1 MVPTEEEKRK
11 QALIKARQQRAREY
25 AAVTEQA
32 QGKVNPLYGTDPF
45 EPSAYLERVPSD
57 PKLSEPLPSGRYI
70 DHANFP
76 TGTSIA
82 RAATIEEFRKNP
94 PKFMQENIA
103 QLNNEQS
110 LVEKSKSMMARIFN
124 YRDPADAQFFGVDLS
139 AVESTWDNF
148 LRYFTGAFDL
158 LNIGYGGLISAAPGG
173 VQTLTYDQLSGG
185 KSVSQVLRG
194 EMEANDAPSPGQIA
208 ITSVAL
214 EAKRIRDGNARL
226 SDVLLLNPATAPFI
240 LAALAADT
248 SPLQQDGF
256 NIMDK
261 EQREKAFSSG
271 YEQWMSGITDAGLI
285 FADPTIGAGVALKV
299 ARLGM
304 LGVPGSAKYATE
316 LGVGLD
322 DAVRALPGGE
332 QQIDQLQQLIDVG
345 VSRQKAQQTPEG
357 IAKRIAEDP
366 TYDPAQY
373 LQPVTFN
380 AADPMPQ
387 FDNQLSEFLYRL
399 HTVDEAGNRTMTPDQ
414 IARDP
419 SFDGLTDKASVGDLL
434 FESSSPAMSSLILQ
448 SMAGTPGALQRLSL
462 LDAGIADATFRFQR
476 EFYAA
481 RSIFTEPAKSKE
493 VVEGINARIQDT
505 KTSIDVLDEQ
515 LRGIDA
521 MTDEIAKATAKQ
533 GLDIKRKTYQ
543 QNLEELE
550 ELYAV
555 AKEGKTVDF
564 LDPTSAFYRQDRADE
579 IMASILDRPEVVAQ
593 LVNSQ
598 LVDAAASA
606 RMFLPSRNNA
616 YSRMVMNS
624 RGRRQRARY
633 EYAAEGTSIFPK
645 KIMKETIDGKP
656 VRVSDGWFSESQFE
670 GTSRFRRNIRVW
682 RWLGAEVPSGFIGIK
697 GTSTVGSEREFTA
710 ALDTDL
716 YTGPAV
722 LVERDV
728 IVNGKPVVETFRDET
743 GKTVTRI
750 KRESRMY
757 GGKEA
762 RDAYF
767 RRFYAALNDPKVDTQ
782 KVLMDIE
789 KDIMRDYGAVYGV
802 SEKFMDDI
810 WTTANRKREQNL
822 ALVRERGYFVDPETG
837 DIQMVPYLD
846 AQLANGTYMQNFRAL
861 ETELKRH
868 ALGANREQFL
878 AKMEIP
884 AHVAGSAYNLFNN
897 FWRPLTLMRFSYTQR
912 NIFEGTLRAM
922 AYSASLAPLLWPVK
936 ATAFGTRNQIVSRAV
951 QRRLT
956 QAAKRI
962 EKSEY
967 GRYLK
972 EYNEAAVDEYYW
984 KGALEVVEEA
994 DAEPMMVFIGRDR
1007 EPRRMT
1013 VAEYDRELERVTQR
1027 TTDAQAALKE
1037 NEQLFS
1043 DAVKGTAFGNWREKN
1058 IQDLRQKLQESQA
1071 FRQSIEE
1078 AQRDLRTNGFDG
1090 PIDDA
1095 TLRQYAE
1102 LIASESKNQMDL
1114 DALLYEPARA
1124 TAMYRSVAG
1133 REKRIGSGKSMGPN
1147 GTYYDDAFTGPY
1159 DQINRALMS
1168 ADNTITQQLSLRAD
1182 IWNSL
1187 FYKTMVRENT
1197 AVPFTPATRQQ
1208 WSKGMAQ
1215 AIEEGSSSWLIQSLV
1230 ANGWDE
1236 AKTLAEMT
1244 STKKGQ
1250 IFLTRILSLF
1260 GDGNLETVAKTVDS
1274 PEEAVAKSAYI
1285 VDKKGKRTGL
1295 KAFAKEE
1302 RTAAGETQ
1310 VFVTDIDQ
1318 ARIFINEVANQVK
1331 SQMQGRQEFMSLLE
1345 RRAREKA
1352 RGAQPQGVR
1361 RKKDEPQ
1368 VRGTQSQAVSISEK
1382 DVEDALALIPA
1393 DQQELLGKIQG
1404 ATIVRLGGEGFLNMW
1419 ATLTSKI
1426 FKYLGQIPED
1436 AITRGGFYN
1445 MQFKAARNNL
1455 IETYL
1460 RRTGQEAAL
1469 KGRRSRGASNREQ
1482 GMTLNHDEFSIP
1494 QNELNRIFYQAH
1506 RQALKDTREWMYTI
1520 ERRTNLGKY
1529 GEWIFP
1535 FISATQNSATVA
1547 GKLLFKEPWL
1557 APMII
1562 DLWKLPNRLGVE
1574 DEDGNILLPVP
1585 FDWVRKTLQDNPNIP
1600 VIGGVLDSADSIRI
1614 PKDGINVF
1622 MPETGFGIAPRP
1634 TPWVQVGASELMK
1647 ANMFPVETPAILQ
1660 SMFGEKGGD
1669 DFYKTFRDWV
1679 FGEEQGASATFMS
1692 LDKLSPAYFQKLVQS
1707 RSELSAQYGYQF
1719 SLHMNTQ
1726 LMRFRG
1732 GERDTAPTEEEIH
1745 KRTTN
1750 SLWFALAG
1758 NVGIPTPLT
1767 PYPII
1772 TRPMVDNPITLLQD
1786 VYQRFQQADPLTAN
1800 LNMDR
1805 MFGEGMLDV
1814 AMTKVTR
1821 NIGGA
1826 NPTPETVSDIE
1837 TLAPLIR
1844 SITPDLG
1851 QNDMGVLGIL
1861 VNNRRAPSAFEQ
1873 SAYNWQRAAKIPGTN
1888 QEWRQ
1893 VQSPEEATAERQR
1906 ITGWTIYNQ
1915 AIDRLDAMM
1924 KSAGITSY
1932 ESVAGRP
1939 YKEAKNRLQENMLSN
1954 PDYAGW
1960 IVDFQD
1966 RGGSKTLSA
1975 VRVMEAA
1982 VQDDTFRN
1990 LMISSGKERLY
2001 GIMNEYVSNRRLL
2014 LQALEDSGHSIEHD
2028 SNVVLK
2034 IAWDSMRLKWRN
2046 EDERWAE
2053 IDSLYLSGDSNPQSP
2068 GNLGL
2073 MREAEEAMLGVG

>member
-1 MVPTEEEKRK
+1 
-11 QALIKARQQRAREY
+11 
-25 AAVTEQA
+25 
-32 QGKVNPLYGTDPF
+32 
-45 EPSAYLERVPSD
+45 
-57 PKLSEPLPSGRYI
+57 LSEPLPSGRYI
-70 DHANFP
+70 DHARYP

-82 RAATIEEFRKNP
+82 RAAEIAEFRNNP
-94 PKFMQENIA
+94 EKWMGENA
-103 QLNNEQS
+103 TQLNNEQS
-110 LVEKSKSMMARIFN
+110 LVEKSKSMMARVFN

-139 AVESTWDNF
+139 AAESVWDGF

-158 LNIGYGGLISAAPGG
+158 LNIGYGGLLSAAPGG
-173 VQTLTYDQLSGG
+173 VETLTYEQLSGG
-185 KSVSQVLRG
+185 KSVGQVLSG
-194 EMEANDAPSPGQIA
+194 EMEPGSAPSPGQIA
-208 ITSVAL
+208 ITSIAL
-214 EAKRIRDGNARL
+214 EAKRIREGNARL

-256 NIMDK
+256 NIMDA

-271 YEQWMSGITDAGLI
+271 WEQWMSGVTDAGLM
-285 FADPTIGAGVALKV
+285 FADPLIGVGVGIKV
-299 ARLGM
+299 ARAGL
-304 LGVPGSAKYATE
+304 LGVPGGAKYATE
-316 LGVGLD
+316 LGPGLD
-322 DAVRALPGGE
+322 SAVRALPDGE
-332 QQIDQLQQLIDVG
+332 RQMTQLQELIDIG
-345 VSRQKAQQTPEG
+345 VSRQKAQETPEG
-357 IAKRIAEDP
+357 IAKRIADNP
-366 TYDPAQY
+366 TYDPTQY
-373 LQPVTFN
+373 MEPVVYR
-380 AADPMPQ
+380 ASDPVPE
-387 FDNQLSEFLYRL
+387 FDNPLSGFLYKL
-399 HTVDEAGNRTMTPDQ
+399 HTVDDAGNRTMTPDQ

-434 FESSSPAMSSLILQ
+434 YSSRSPAMSSLILQ
-448 SMAGTPGALQRLSL
+448 TMAGTPGALQKLSL
-462 LDAGIADATFRFQR
+462 LDAGIADVAFRYQR

-493 VVEGINARIQDT
+493 VAEGLNARIQDT
-505 KTSIDVLDEQ
+505 KTNIDVLDEQ
-515 LRGIDA
+515 LRGVESI
-521 MTDEIAKATAKQ
+521 TDPIAQASARQ
-533 GLDIKRKTYQ
+533 GLDIKRKTLQ

-555 AKEGKTVDF
+555 AKEGKAVDF

-579 IMASILDRPEVVAQ
+579 IMASIMSNPEVTQQ
-593 LVNSQ
+593 LVNSS
-598 LVDAAASA
+598 LVDAASSA

-616 YSRMVMNS
+616 YSRMVMDS
-624 RGRRQRARY
+624 RGRRQKARY

-645 KIMKETIDGKP
+645 KIIKETIDGKP

-682 RWLGAEVPSGFIGIK
+682 RWVGAEVPSGFIGIK

-710 ALDTDL
+710 ALDTDM
-716 YTGPAV
+716 YSGTGT

-728 IVNGKPVVETFRDET
+728 IVDGKRVVETFRDET

-750 KRESRMY
+750 KRESNVY
-757 GGKEA
+757 GGVQA
-762 RDAYF
+762 RERYF
-767 RRFYAALNDPKVDTQ
+767 RRFYEALNDPKIDTQ
-782 KVLMDIE
+782 KVLLDIE
-789 KDIMRDYGAVYGV
+789 QDIMRDYAAVYGV
-802 SEKFMDDI
+802 SDKFLQDI

-822 ALVRERGYFVDPETG
+822 ALIRERGYFVDPESG

-878 AKMEIP
+878 AKIQIP
-884 AHVAGSAYNLFNN
+884 ANLAGSAYNLFNN
-897 FWRPLTLMRFSYTQR
+897 FWRPLTLMRLAYTQR

-922 AYSASLAPLLWPVK
+922 AYSASLSPLLWPVK
-936 ATAFGTRNQIVSRAV
+936 ATAFGARNEIVSRAV

-956 QAAKRI
+956 QAAKKI
-962 EKSEY
+962 DKSEY
-967 GRYLK
+967 GRYLR
-972 EYNEAAVDEYYW
+972 EYNEAAVEEYYW

-994 DAEPMMVFIGRDR
+994 DAEPMMVFTGKDR
-1007 EPRRMT
+1007 QSRRMT

-1027 TTDAQAALKE
+1027 VTDAQAALKD
-1037 NEQLFS
+1037 NEQLFTNS
-1043 DAVKGTAFGNWREKN
+1043 IKGTAFGAWRDKN
-1058 IQDLRQKLQESQA
+1058 IQDLKQKLQESQA

-1078 AQRDLRTNGFDG
+1078 AQNDLRANGFDG

-1102 LIASESKNQMDL
+1102 LVASESKNQMDL
-1114 DALLYEPARA
+1114 DALLYDPTKA
-1124 TAMYRSVAG
+1124 TAMYRTIAG
-1133 REKRIGSGKSMGPN
+1133 RQKRIGSGKSMGPN
-1147 GTYYDDAFTGPY
+1147 GSYYDDAFTGPY

-1208 WSKGMAQ
+1208 WTKGMSQ
-1215 AIEEGSSSWLIQSLV
+1215 AIEEASSSWLIQSLV

-1250 IFLTRILSLF
+1250 VFLTRILSLF
-1260 GDGNLETVAKTVDS
+1260 GDSNLEKVAKTVDS
-1274 PEEAVAKSAYI
+1274 PAEAAAKSAY
-1285 VDKKGKRTGL
+1285 VLDKQGKRTGL

-1302 RTAAGETQ
+1302 RTATGETQ
-1310 VFVTDIDQ
+1310 ILVTDIDQ

-1345 RRAREKA
+1345 RRARDKTQ
-1352 RGAQPQGVR
+1352 GAQA
-1361 RKKDEPQ
+1361 
-1368 VRGTQSQAVSISEK
+1368 QAVSISDKE
-1382 DVEDALALIPA
+1382 VEDALALIPVVE
-1393 DQQELLGKIQG
+1393 QESLGKIQG
-1404 ATIVRLGGEGFLNMW
+1404 ATIVRFGSDGFLNMW
-1419 ATLTSKI
+1419 ATLTNKI

-1445 MQFKAARNNL
+1445 MQFKAARNTL
-1455 IETYL
+1455 MEAYL
-1460 RRTGQEAAL
+1460 RRSGQESAI
-1469 KGRRSRGASNREQ
+1469 KTGRSRGASNREQ
-1482 GMTLNHDEFSIP
+1482 GVTFNHDEFSIP

-1529 GEWIFP
+1529 GEWVFP
-1535 FISATQNSATVA
+1535 FISATQNTATVA
-1547 GKLLFKEPWL
+1547 GKLLYKEPWL

-1562 DLWKLPNRLGVE
+1562 DLWRMPTRLGIE
-1574 DEDGNILLPVP
+1574 DEDGNVLLPVP
-1585 FDWVRKTLQDNPNIP
+1585 FEWVRKTLQDNPNIP
-1600 VIGGVLDSADSIRI
+1600 VIGGVLDSADSMRF
-1614 PKDGINVF
+1614 PKGAINMF
-1622 MPETGFGIAPRP
+1622 MPETGFGVAPRP

-1647 ANMFPVETPAILQ
+1647 ANMFPVETPGLLR
-1660 SMFGEKGGD
+1660 SMFGDKGGD
-1669 DFYKTFRDWV
+1669 EFYKTFKDWV
-1679 FGEEQGASATFMS
+1679 FGEEQGASSTFMS
-1692 LDKLSPAYFQKLVQS
+1692 LDKVTPAYIQKIVQS

-1719 SLHMNTQ
+1719 ALHYNTQ

-1732 GERDTAPTEEEIH
+1732 GERDKPPTEDEIH

-1750 SLWFALAG
+1750 SLWFAVAG
-1758 NVGIPTPLT
+1758 GQGVPTPLT
-1767 PYPII
+1767 PYPIL
-1772 TRPMVDNPITLLQD
+1772 TRPVVDNPITLLQD
-1786 VYQRFQQADPLTAN
+1786 YYQRLQQADPLTAS

-1837 TLAPLIR
+1837 TLSPLIR
-1844 SITPDLG
+1844 SLTPDLG

-1873 SAYNWQRAAKIPGTN
+1873 SAYNWQRSAKIPGTN
-1888 QEWRQ
+1888 EEWRQ
-1893 VQSPEEATAERQR
+1893 VQSPEEAVAERQR
-1906 ITGWTIYNQ
+1906 IAGWTFYNQ
-1915 AIDRLDAMM
+1915 ALYQLEAMM

-1932 ESVAGRP
+1932 ESAAGRP
-1939 YKEAKNRLQENMLSN
+1939 YKDAKNRLQDNMFSN
-1954 PDYAGW
+1954 PEYAGW

-1975 VRVMEAA
+1975 VRVLEQA
-1982 VQDDTFRN
+1982 VRDDTFRN
-1990 LMISSGKERLY
+1990 LMINNGKERLF
-2001 GIMNEYVSNRRLL
+2001 GIMNEYVENRRLL
-2014 LQALEDSGHSIEHD
+2014 LTALEQSGHSIEHD
-2028 SNVVLK
+2028 SNIVLK
-2034 IAWDSMRLKWRN
+2034 IAWDSMRMKWRN

-2053 IDSLYLSGDSNPQSP
+2053 IDNLYLSGDANPQSP

-2073 MREAEEAMLGVG
+2073 MREAEAAMMGVGQ